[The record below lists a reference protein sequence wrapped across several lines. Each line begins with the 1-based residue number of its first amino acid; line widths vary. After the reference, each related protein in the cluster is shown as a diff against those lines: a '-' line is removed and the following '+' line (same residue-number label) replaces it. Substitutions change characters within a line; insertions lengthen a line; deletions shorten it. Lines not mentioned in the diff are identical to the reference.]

1 MWLIFTAAGTVAHM
15 ATCDTTIGGYKV
27 LKGTIVSAILT
38 LAHMDEAIWDDPTQF
53 DPTRFLDG
61 DNTIIRKELLMP
73 FSGGIARSII
83 LFYTY

>member
-27 LKGTIVSAILT
+27 PKGTIVSAILT
-38 LAHMDEAIWDDPTQF
+38 LAHMDEAIWD

-73 FSGGIARSII
+73 FSGGIVRSII